1 MTWTETDAVGAMLY
15 LAMRFLVIAGFL
27 VLPIAGICETDV
39 QHWLDRA
46 GQAIDTLNYE
56 GTVVFTHGDDVDTFE
71 VLHGHEAGLTRER
84 VVSLNGE
91 AREISRSGDLV
102 SCALSGTRFVLVDPG
117 RKRHGLPSTISS
129 NLDELESYYVF
140 SMAGTGRVADRSCR
154 LIRILPRDDFRF
166 GYEICADERTGMPLK
181 SVMVDRQGIVVE
193 QSILTSLVIHDEPI
207 PGDRFR
213 TNVISD
219 GQDAFATSSSH
230 RGVDVLETGE
240 PDEGW
245 TIARIPPGFRVT
257 ENVRYPLTADSDPV
271 QHMVL
276 SDGMATVSVFIADP
290 GSESAAFEG
299 LTESGAMHVFA
310 RVLDGRQITVVG
322 QVPNETVS
330 QIGES
335 VRYRGAT
342 DE

>member
-1 MTWTETDAVGAMLY
+1 MTWTETDAVAAMRY
-15 LAMRFLVIAGFL
+15 LAMRFLVIAVFL
-27 VLPIAGICETDV
+27 VLPIASICDTEV
-39 QHWLDRA
+39 KHWLDRA
-46 GQAIDTLNYE
+46 EQAIDTLNYE

-84 VVSLNGE
+84 VVSLNGK

-102 SCALSGTRFVLVDPG
+102 SCALSGTRFILVDPG
-117 RKRHGLPSTISS
+117 RKRRGLPSTIPS
-129 NLDELESYYVF
+129 NLDALESYYVF
-140 SMAGTGRVADRSCR
+140 SMAGVDRVADRSCR
-154 LIRILPRDDFRF
+154 LIRIMPRDDFRF

-181 SVMVDRQGIVVE
+181 SVVMDRQGVVVE
-193 QSILTSLVIHDEPI
+193 QSIVTSLVIHEEPI

-213 TNVISD
+213 THVISD
-219 GQDAFATSSSH
+219 GRDAFATSPSH
-230 RGVDVLETGE
+230 RGVDALETGE

-245 TIARIPPGFRVT
+245 TIDRIPPGFRVT

-276 SDGMATVSVFIADP
+276 SDGVATVSVFIADP

-299 LTESGAMHVFA
+299 LTESGAMHVLA
-310 RVLDGRQITVVG
+310 RVLDDRQITVVG
-322 QVPNETVS
+322 QVPNQTVS
-330 QIGES
+330 LIGES
-335 VRYRGAT
+335 VRYRGGM